1 MQTMNADSVDNVHNT
16 DNAHNA
22 HNGDNTWDFLRQ
34 LEHLKV
40 FGCR

>member
-1 MQTMNADSVDNVHNT
+1 MNADNVDNVHNA
-16 DNAHNA
+16 DNVDDA
-22 HNGDNTWDFLRQ
+22 HNGDNADNAWDFLRQ